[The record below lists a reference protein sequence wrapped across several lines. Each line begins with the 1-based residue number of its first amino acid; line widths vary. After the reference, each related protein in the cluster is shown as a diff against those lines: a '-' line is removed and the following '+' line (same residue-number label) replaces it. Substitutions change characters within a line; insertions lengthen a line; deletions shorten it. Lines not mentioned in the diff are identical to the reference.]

1 MMNKE
6 EKREERK
13 EESKETRAVIDRI
26 EDGGVAVLLVGED
39 GKTKVDVPVSLL
51 PKGAS
56 DGDHLRITI
65 TADHASRSATE
76 KSVKKLQDEL
86 KQQSDT
92 EGKKDFKL

>member
-1 MMNKE
+1 MNKE
-6 EKREERK
+6 DEREVRR

-56 DGDHLRITI
+56 DGDHLHITI
-65 TADHASRSATE
+65 TTDPASRSATE
-76 KSVKKLQDEL
+76 RSVKKLQEEL
-86 KQQSDT
+86 KQQSGT
-92 EGKKDFKL
+92 EGQKDFKL